1 MVLLGYLFSD
11 KPNGIGIVMA
21 MGLPQCGHTMGDNDG
36 IHIQRNSNVNIS
48 QCISVVQK
56 IDYPNFYTCCVS
68 PLFIC
73 I

>member
-36 IHIQRNSNVNIS
+36 IHTMLK
-48 QCISVVQK
+48 K
-56 IDYPNFYTCCVS
+56 ID
-68 PLFIC
+68 IK
-73 I
+73 